1 LHLQQESKT
10 KTAGRFI
17 LVERLTAICA
27 KHISYIFIFWVYDHS
42 FDTFLELLSSL
53 PLQPLQPPLE
63 LRSIVISVIVSVTTT
78 FSSQDCFLRTETIA
92 VFPSY
97 LPCCTVLGLKLC
109 IALTCHDVSFT
120 DGSCCFDV
128 CTSSGIWANMYGRN

>member
-10 KTAGRFI
+10 KTAGGFI
-17 LVERLTAICA
+17 LVERLTAFGA
-27 KHISYIFIFWVYDHS
+27 KHISYLVIFWVYDHS
-42 FDTFLELLSSL
+42 FGTFLELLSSL
-53 PLQPLQPPLE
+53 PLQQLQPPSE
-63 LRSIVISVIVSVTTT
+63 LRSIVISITVSVTTT
-78 FSSQDCFLRTETIA
+78 FSSQDCFLRPETIA

-120 DGSCCFDV
+120 DGSCCFDM
-128 CTSSGIWANMYGRN
+128 CASSGIWANVYGGN